1 MEKSKELHFFFAG
14 NGISCSEEGDKGF
27 TGHISK
33 TRHINITPGK
43 TFTRENLQK
52 IYDMADS
59 GNMIFSNGN
68 TLGYLVLNP
77 IHKPTK
83 EYINNITNEVYQL
96 SVEVIDGKKYVC
108 TRDGQIFSDDP
119 NKYQDIPIVSNP
131 ENKKF
136 LLTNY
141 SKEYDGHT
149 LYRIRALKDFAG
161 TGMAVIEVSHRSK
174 EWGEVMDECRSL
186 WKELLNIPD
195 THEVLFLGGG
205 ASLQFLY
212 VAMNF
217 LEKKAAYL
225 ETGVWAKKALKE
237 AKGIGDAY
245 ALASSADKTYSYIPK
260 GYVIPEDIDYFH
272 ITTNNTIY
280 GTEIRYDM
288 DCPVPLIAD
297 MSSDIMSRP
306 VDVSKYALI
315 YGGAQKNVGPAGVTF
330 AIVRKDALGKVSRY
344 IPTMLDYRTHVDG
357 ASMFNTPP
365 VFSIFVMNET
375 LKWLKGIGGVEAI
388 NKINVGKAELLYNE
402 IDRNPLFVGTAAKED
417 RSIMNVCFVMAPGY
431 EALQDE
437 FMAYAK
443 EHGMV
448 GIKGH
453 RSVGGF
459 RASIYNAC
467 PVESV
472 EALVSCMQEF
482 AAKKA

>member
-1 MEKSKELHFFFAG
+1 MVNFGNYQQISGQFTEKSLHLPQILISIRNMKQVHNFNAG
-14 NGISCSEEGDKGF
+14 PCILPDQA
-27 TGHISK
+27 I
-33 TRHINITPGK
+33 
-43 TFTRENLQK
+43 ENS
-52 IYDMADS
+52 I
-59 GNMIFSNGN
+59 
-68 TLGYLVLNP
+68 
-77 IHKPTK
+77 
-83 EYINNITNEVYQL
+83 E
-96 SVEVIDGKKYVC
+96 
-108 TRDGQIFSDDP
+108 
-119 NKYQDIPIVSNP
+119 
-131 ENKKF
+131 
-136 LLTNY
+136 
-141 SKEYDGHT
+141 
-149 LYRIRALKDFAG
+149 ALKDFMG
-161 TGMAVIEVSHRSK
+161 TGMSVIEVSHRSK
-174 EWGEVMDECRSL
+174 EWSAVMDECRAL

-205 ASLQFLY
+205 ASMQFLY

-217 LEKKAAYL
+217 LENKAGYL

-237 AKGIGDAY
+237 AKGLGNAY
-245 ALASSADKTYSYIPK
+245 AVASSADKTYCYIPK
-260 GYVIPEDIDYFH
+260 DYEIPSDLDYFH

-315 YGGAQKNVGPAGVTF
+315 YGGAQKNVGPAGVAF

-357 ASMFNTPP
+357 GSMFNTPP
-365 VFSIFVMNET
+365 VFPIFVMKET

-388 NKINVGKAELLYNE
+388 NKINVEKARLLYDE
-402 IDRNPLFVGTAAKED
+402 IDRNSLFVGTAARED
-417 RSIMNVCFVMAPGY
+417 RSIMNVCFVMAPGH

-437 FMAYAK
+437 FLEFAK
-443 EHGMV
+443 GKGMV

-472 EALVSCMQEF
+472 KALIACMQEF
-482 AAKKA
+482 ESIKSR